1 MSAASDRHSAVSDRE
16 PDGPADGTA
25 VVWFRR
31 DLRVRDQATFLAAAD
46 AARHGLALFV
56 LDPAL
61 LGPSGAPRRTVL
73 YRCLRSLD
81 ESLDGR
87 LLVVRGDPADVVPR
101 VAAAVDAAQVH
112 VAADHGPYGRTRDE
126 AVEKAL
132 AGDGR
137 ALVRTGSPYA
147 VAPGR
152 VTKPDGTPYRV
163 FTPFS
168 RAWQRHGWR
177 APADTDAGTVA
188 WIDPGDKDGG
198 PRRVTIPDD
207 DRVPGDLPPAGE
219 DAALQRWQEFLAD
232 DVSGYK
238 RMRDRPDK
246 PGTSRMSVH
255 LKYGA
260 VHPRTLLADLAGH
273 SGDGAATVRTELAW
287 REFYADV
294 LWHHPESARENF
306 DRRYDA
312 LPWDSGPEADAHFEA
327 WAQGRTGFPIV
338 DAGMRQLRETAWM
351 HNRVRMIVA
360 SFLVKD
366 LHLHWTRGA
375 RHFMRYLADGDLAS
389 NQHGWQWAAG
399 TGTDAAPFFR
409 VFNPVAQGERFDPDG
424 DYVRRFV
431 PELRDVPGAAVH
443 RPWELP
449 DGPPNGYPRPIVDHA
464 EERRAAL
471 ARFEHVRGR
480 AD

>member
-1 MSAASDRHSAVSDRE
+1 MSAATD
-16 PDGPADGTA
+16 PAPDGTA

-31 DLRVRDQATFLAAAD
+31 DLRVHDQATFLAAAE
-46 AARHGLALFV
+46 AERHGLALFV

-61 LGPSGAPRRTVL
+61 LGPSGAPRRTIL

-137 ALVRTGSPYA
+137 ALVRTSSPYA

-188 WIDPGDKDGG
+188 WIEPGDKHGG

-273 SGDGAATVRTELAW
+273 SGDGAATVRTEL
-287 REFYADV
+287 
-294 LWHHPESARENF
+294 
-306 DRRYDA
+306 
-312 LPWDSGPEADAHFEA
+312 
-327 WAQGRTGFPIV
+327 
-338 DAGMRQLRETAWM
+338 
-351 HNRVRMIVA
+351 
-360 SFLVKD
+360 
-366 LHLHWTRGA
+366 
-375 RHFMRYLADGDLAS
+375 
-389 NQHGWQWAAG
+389 
-399 TGTDAAPFFR
+399 
-409 VFNPVAQGERFDPDG
+409 
-424 DYVRRFV
+424 
-431 PELRDVPGAAVH
+431 
-443 RPWELP
+443 
-449 DGPPNGYPRPIVDHA
+449 
-464 EERRAAL
+464 
-471 ARFEHVRGR
+471 
-480 AD
+480 

>member
-1 MSAASDRHSAVSDRE
+1 MSADQS
-16 PDGPADGTA
+16 PADGTA

-46 AARHGLALFV
+46 AARRGLALFV

-73 YRCLRSLD
+73 YRCLRALD

-137 ALVRTGSPYA
+137 ELVRTGSPYA

-188 WIDPGDKDGG
+188 WIEPGDKHGG

-207 DRVPGDLPPAGE
+207 DRVSGELPPAGE

-232 DVSGYK
+232 AVSGYN
-238 RMRDRPDK
+238 RDARP
-246 PGTSRMSVH
+246 
-255 LKYGA
+255 
-260 VHPRTLLADLAGH
+260 PRQAGHLADV
-273 SGDGAATVRTELAW
+273 GAPQVR
-287 REFYADV
+287 
-294 LWHHPESARENF
+294 
-306 DRRYDA
+306 
-312 LPWDSGPEADAHFEA
+312 
-327 WAQGRTGFPIV
+327 
-338 DAGMRQLRETAWM
+338 
-351 HNRVRMIVA
+351 
-360 SFLVKD
+360 
-366 LHLHWTRGA
+366 RGA
-375 RHFMRYLADGDLAS
+375 PAH
-389 NQHGWQWAAG
+389 AAG
-399 TGTDAAPFFR
+399 
-409 VFNPVAQGERFDPDG
+409 
-424 DYVRRFV
+424 
-431 PELRDVPGAAVH
+431 
-443 RPWELP
+443 RP
-449 DGPPNGYPRPIVDHA
+449 
-464 EERRAAL
+464 RRAQ
-471 ARFEHVRGR
+471 R
-480 AD
+480 